1 VYLYLSDGR
10 YLGAMKPMGAEEEEL
25 TEKLA
30 ANMELCIEAFTEWD
44 MKDNPIGFLDHA
56 KSILQAE

>member
-1 VYLYLSDGR
+1 
-10 YLGAMKPMGAEEEEL
+10 MKPMGAEEEEL